1 MRRVLRDSVWNCRV
15 TGINRDKMTDFEF
28 ETIKQE
34 LFLQLSQKNKKV
46 AVAESCTGG
55 LVSAYLCDISGIS
68 AYFEE
73 SYITYSVE
81 AKVKNLG
88 IDRNLIEQ
96 YGVVS
101 TQTAEAMAIGAAKAA
116 GAYCAVATT
125 GVAGPTGG
133 TELTPVGCVC
143 FGCVV
148 GDRIYSEQRIF
159 NGDRT
164 QIRQQAAQYALKFL
178 YCKLTE

>member
-1 MRRVLRDSVWNCRV
+1 
-15 TGINRDKMTDFEF
+15 MTNFEF

-34 LFLQLSQKNKKV
+34 LFLKLSQNNRKV

-73 SYITYSVE
+73 GYITYSID

-88 IDRNLIEQ
+88 IDRNLIEK

-101 TQTAEAMAIGAAKAA
+101 TQTAEAMAIGAVKVA
-116 GAYCAVATT
+116 GAYCGVSTT

-133 TELTPVGCVC
+133 TEHTPVGCVC

-148 GDRIYSEQRIF
+148 GDRVYSEQRIF
-159 NGDRT
+159 KGDRT

-178 YCKLTE
+178 YCKLIQ